1 MSEPIARRNI
11 LRGYRISANKCQIYD
26 RKYFPPKPICDIEG
40 RESRMTP
47 LDYFY
52 QKGELYSAAV
62 INRPTNKFASL
73 DSYISGIIKLE
84 KGVMVPGKITDY
96 NFSETEVIDLIGK
109 KVMPRF
115 RRQYADGKDG
125 LVHYSSLNF
134 SFDDDYYPYQ
144 SFVKIQPSESIDK
157 PGIVGY
163 GAYLPKLS
171 IKNEEGGVFGVY
183 ERTVPFIDEDST
195 TFAVEAGK
203 RALIHAALD
212 PIFVKKCFVGTES
225 SPYAVKPIMA
235 TVSQVL
241 ELGIG
246 YQGGYFS
253 GGIDSQFAC
262 KAASD
267 LFIDAA
273 ALTIYPVFG
282 GEHVMVIG
290 TDNSQ
295 AAPGDPLDYTVGAGA
310 TAFIFGKRDVIA
322 TLDHYTSY
330 TSDTPDFY
338 RREGEK
344 YPSHG
349 GRFTG
354 EPAFFKHVIT
364 AMKRILNESGLTPKD
379 LDYVVTHSPNGG
391 FPRRA
396 ASKVGFTKDQIEPGL
411 VVRKIGNLYAGS
423 SLTGLAAVLDVS
435 MPEDRILMV
444 SYGSGAGSDAYIFT
458 VTDKILE
465 KRGRTVPLEDQ
476 INHPKREYVNYSTYR
491 KIKDS

>member
-1 MSEPIARRNI
+1 
-11 LRGYRISANKCQIYD
+11 
-26 RKYFPPKPICDIEG
+26 
-40 RESRMTP
+40 
-47 LDYFY
+47 
-52 QKGELYSAAV
+52 
-62 INRPTNKFASL
+62 
-73 DSYISGIIKLE
+73 
-84 KGVMVPGKITDY
+84 
-96 NFSETEVIDLIGK
+96 
-109 KVMPRF
+109 
-115 RRQYADGKDG
+115 
-125 LVHYSSLNF
+125 
-134 SFDDDYYPYQ
+134 
-144 SFVKIQPSESIDK
+144 
-157 PGIVGY
+157 
-163 GAYLPKLS
+163 
-171 IKNEEGGVFGVY
+171 
-183 ERTVPFIDEDST
+183 
-195 TFAVEAGK
+195 
-203 RALIHAALD
+203 
-212 PIFVKKCFVGTES
+212 
-225 SPYAVKPIMA
+225 MA

-246 YQGGYFS
+246 HQGGYFS

-273 ALTIYPVFG
+273 ALATYPVFD

-310 TAFIFGKRDVIA
+310 TAFIFGKRDVVA

-354 EPAFFKHVIT
+354 EPAFYKHVIT
-364 AMKRILNESGLTPKD
+364 AMERILNKSGLTPKD
-379 LDYVVTHSPNGG
+379 LDYVVAHSPNGS

-435 MPEDRILMV
+435 MPEERILMV

-465 KRGRTVPLEDQ
+465 KKGRTVPIVDQ